1 MAKVFN
7 VNAVCIPDLH
17 YMVNLDSRLKE
28 IKELIDKGLY
38 FTINR
43 ARQYGKTTL
52 MMSLERYLPDAYC
65 VVSLDF
71 QTFDEAKFRD
81 GHVFA

>member
-43 ARQYGKTTL
+43 AQIGR
-52 MMSLERYLPDAYC
+52 A
-65 VVSLDF
+65 
-71 QTFDEAKFRD
+71 
-81 GHVFA
+81 HV